1 VSDLLPFIIIGVVS
15 GSVYGL
21 AAVGLVLSY
30 RTSGIFN
37 FAHGALATL
46 SAYVFYALHV
56 AGSVPWPIAAVISV
70 ILLGPALGIGFERY
84 ARVLSR
90 ASLIMQVV
98 GTVGVLLVIEA
109 VCTQWYGSNGAFY
122 PNFLPQGSVAI
133 GGARVTADDF
143 IVFGISILLTAVLY
157 VMLRATRLG
166 KAMRAVVD
174 DPDLLAISGTSPV
187 SVRRAA
193 WVIGC
198 FFATLSGILLA
209 PDVGLEASAL
219 TLLVVQAFGAAAI
232 GRFRSLPMTWLG
244 GVIIGVAASVATKY
258 LTSRSIL
265 SGIPTALPFII
276 LFVAL
281 LLVRQRGGIETA
293 SRRLHEN
300 YGARRLPALFQV
312 PGAVIV
318 VGVLI
323 AVPWLFPSDLTAW
336 MTVLCDVILFL
347 SLGLLVRSSRQVS
360 LCQVTFA
367 AIGAVAFSKFAGAG
381 VPWLPA
387 MVLAGLVVVPIG
399 ALLAIPAVRL
409 SGLYLAL
416 ATFGFG
422 LLVQAMFYQSSVG
435 FGVADLGLSMP
446 RPQLS
451 WLSLSS
457 DRGFYFLLLGLTVLA
472 AGVVI
477 WMIHGRFG
485 SLLRMLGSSPLT
497 LEAFGVNITVTRIL
511 VFCVSAFIAAIA
523 GALSG
528 SALGTVTG
536 SNYDPNMSL
545 TLMVV
550 VAIVAGGEPW
560 YALAAAL
567 LVGLVPVYFT
577 SQTAT
582 DVLQLFFGVGAILFS
597 LGIAPK
603 TPPFL
608 SRQIERS
615 RASAS
620 KRRRISG
627 PPSAAAVREPL
638 AAATLQANHITVRF
652 GGLVAVDNVSVTAA
666 SGRVTGVIGPNG
678 AGKTTLFNA
687 CSGLNA
693 PTGGEVVLD
702 RRDLS
707 RQRPSVRAR
716 MGLGRT
722 FQQVQLGES
731 LSVAENVRIGTE
743 AGMVGA
749 SVLRHVI
756 RRSAEM
762 RTIDARTAEAM
773 TLCGI
778 DGLAER
784 SVSTLSTGQRRL
796 VELARCLAGSFRM
809 LLLDEPSSGLD
820 AAETEAFGQLLRRV
834 VAERGIGILLIEHD
848 LSLTMSVC
856 DELYVLDFG
865 RVIHEGTPSSA
876 RDSAAVQSAY
886 LGDAVLQS

>member
-1 VSDLLPFIIIGVVS
+1 MSDLLPFIIIGVVS

-46 SAYVFYALHV
+46 SAYIFYALHI
-56 AGSVPWPIAAVISV
+56 AGSVSWPVAAIISV
-70 ILLGPALGIGFERY
+70 LLLGPALGIGFERY

-90 ASLIMQVV
+90 ASLIMQVA

-122 PNFLPQGSVAI
+122 PNFLPQSSVVI
-133 GGARVTADDF
+133 GGAHVTVAEF
-143 IVFGISILLTAVLY
+143 IVVGVSLVLTAGLY
-157 VMLRATRLG
+157 AMLHATRLG

-174 DPDLLAISGTSPV
+174 DPDLLAIAGTSPV

-198 FFATLSGILLA
+198 FFATLCGILLA

-232 GRFRSLPMTWLG
+232 GRFRSLPLTWLG

-258 LTSRSIL
+258 FTSRSIL

-281 LLVRQRGGIETA
+281 LLVRQRGAIGSA
-293 SRRLHEN
+293 ARRLHEN
-300 YGARRLPALFQV
+300 YDTPRLPWQFQA
-312 PGAVIV
+312 PGAVV
-318 VGVLI
+318 VLGVLI
-323 AVPWLFPSDLTAW
+323 AVPWLFPGYLTAW

-347 SLGLLVRSSRQVS
+347 SLGLLVRASRQVS

-367 AIGAVAFSKFAGAG
+367 AIGAVAFSKLAGAG

-387 MVLAGLVVVPIG
+387 LLLAGLVVVPIG

-422 LLVQAMFYQSSVG
+422 LLVQAMFYQSNIG
-435 FGVADLGLSMP
+435 FGVADLGLPMP
-446 RPQLS
+446 RPS
-451 WLSLSS
+451 WLGLSS
-457 DRGFYFLLLGLTVLA
+457 DRGFYFLLLAISVLT
-472 AGVVI
+472 AGAVI
-477 WMIHGRFG
+477 WLTAGRLG
-485 SLLRMLGSSPLT
+485 GLLRMLGSSPLT

-511 VFCVSAFIAAIA
+511 VFCISAFIAAIA

-536 SNYDPNMSL
+536 SNFDPNMSL

-550 VAIVAGGEPW
+550 VAIVAGGAPW
-560 YALAAAL
+560 YALVAAL
-567 LVGLVPVYFT
+567 LVALIPAYLT

-582 DVLQLFFGVGAILFS
+582 DVLQIAFGAGAILFS
-597 LGIAPK
+597 LGV
-603 TPPFL
+603 TP
-608 SRQIERS
+608 QV
-615 RASAS
+615 
-620 KRRRISG
+620 
-627 PPSAAAVREPL
+627 PPPL
-638 AAATLQANHITVRF
+638 AALIERARAAPRRGLGRGRPGAAVLRREPVPDTTLRAEQVSVRF
-652 GGLVAVDNVSVTAA
+652 GGLVAVDAVTVVATTGA
-666 SGRVTGVIGPNG
+666 ITGVIGPNG

-687 CSGLNA
+687 CSGLVA
-693 PTGGEVVLD
+693 PSGGQVLLD
-702 RRDLS
+702 GRSLQRR
-707 RQRPSVRAR
+707 RPSVRAR
-716 MGLGRT
+716 LGLGRT
-722 FQQVQLGES
+722 FQHLQLGES
-731 LSVAENVRIGTE
+731 LSVEENVRIGAE
-743 AGMVGA
+743 AGIVGA
-749 SVLRHVI
+749 SVSRHVI
-756 RRSAEM
+756 RRAAE
-762 RTIDARTAEAM
+762 REAVEARCAEALE
-773 TLCGI
+773 LCGI
-778 DGLAER
+778 ASLAGR
-784 SVSTLSTGQRRL
+784 PVSTLSTGQRRL
-796 VELARCLAGSFRM
+796 VELARCLAGSFRI

-820 AAETEAFGQLLRRV
+820 AAETEEFGALLRRI

-865 RVIHEGTPSSA
+865 RVIHQGTPSSA
-876 RDSAAVQSAY
+876 AASPTVQSAY
-886 LGDAVLQS
+886 LGDVVLAS

>member
-1 VSDLLPFIIIGVVS
+1 MLLPYIVIGVVS

-46 SAYVFYALHV
+46 SAYVFYALHI
-56 AGSVPWPIAAVISV
+56 AGSVSWPIAAVISV
-70 ILLGPALGIGFERY
+70 IILGPALGIGFERY

-90 ASLIMQVV
+90 ASLIMQVA

-109 VCTQWYGSNGAFY
+109 VCTQWYGSNGAFF
-122 PNFLPQGSVAI
+122 PNYLPQSSVKIA
-133 GGARVTADDF
+133 GAFVTADEF
-143 IVFGISILLTAVLY
+143 IVVGISIALTAALY

-174 DPDLLAISGTSPV
+174 DPDLLAIAGTSPV

-198 FFATLSGILLA
+198 FFATLSGVLFA
-209 PDVGLEASAL
+209 PDVGLSAGAL

-232 GRFRSLPMTWLG
+232 GRFRSLPMTWVG

-258 LTSRSIL
+258 FTSRSIL

-281 LLVRQRGGIETA
+281 LLVRQRGTIESA
-293 SRRLHEN
+293 ARRLHEG
-300 YGARRLPALFQV
+300 YGARRLPVRLQA
-312 PGAVIV
+312 PGAITVL
-318 VGVLI
+318 GVLI
-323 AVPWLFPSDLTAW
+323 AVPWLFPGYLTAW

-347 SLGLLVRSSRQVS
+347 SLGLLVRASRQVS

-367 AIGAVAFSKFAGAG
+367 AIGAVAFSKLAAAG
-381 VPWLPA
+381 VPWVPA
-387 MVLAGLVVVPIG
+387 LLLAGLVVVPIG

-435 FGVADLGLSMP
+435 FGVADLGLVMP
-446 RPQLS
+446 RPS
-451 WLSLSS
+451 WLGLSG
-457 DRGFYFLLLGLTVLA
+457 DRGFYFLLLGLTVLTSA
-472 AGVVI
+472 LVI
-477 WMIHGRFG
+477 WLVQGRLG
-485 SLLRMLGSSPLT
+485 GLLRMLGSSPLT

-511 VFCVSAFIAAIA
+511 VFCISAFIAAIS
-523 GALSG
+523 GALAG
-528 SALGTVTG
+528 CALGSVTG

-560 YALAAAL
+560 YALVAAL
-567 LVGLVPVYFT
+567 LVALIPAYLT

-582 DVLQLFFGVGAILFS
+582 DALQFLFGTGAILFS
-597 LGIAPK
+597 LGQAPK
-603 TPPFL
+603 LP
-608 SRQIERS
+608 SRL
-615 RASAS
+615 
-620 KRRRISG
+620 
-627 PPSAAAVREPL
+627 AAWIDQVREAASRGRPGPL
-638 AAATLQANHITVRF
+638 GAQAPPRGPVAEGSLSAQEITVRF
-652 GGLVAVDNVSVTAA
+652 GGLVAVDAVSVTAA
-666 SGRVTGVIGPNG
+666 TGRITGVIGPNG

-687 CSGLNA
+687 CSGLVTPA
-693 PTGGEVVLD
+693 GGEVSLD
-702 RRDLS
+702 EVSLGRR
-707 RQRPSVRAR
+707 RPSVRAR
-716 MGLGRT
+716 LGLGRT
-722 FQQVQLGES
+722 FQHVQLGET
-731 LSVAENVRIGTE
+731 LSVADNVRIGAE
-743 AGMVGA
+743 AGIVGA
-749 SVLRHVI
+749 SVLRHLV
-756 RRSAEM
+756 RRSGERRAIE
-762 RTIDARTAEAM
+762 ARSAQA
-773 TLCGI
+773 LAVCGI
-778 DGLAER
+778 EELAER
-784 SVSTLSTGQRRL
+784 AVSTLSTGQRRL
-796 VELARCLAGSFRM
+796 VELARCLAGSFRI

-820 AAETEAFGQLLRRV
+820 AAETEAFGALLRRV
-834 VAERGIGILLIEHD
+834 VSERGLGILLIEHD

-865 RVIHEGTPSSA
+865 RVIHRGTPSSA
-876 RDSAAVQSAY
+876 RDSQTVQSAY
-886 LGDAVLQS
+886 LGDAVLAP

>member
-46 SAYVFYALHV
+46 SAYVFYALHI
-56 AGSVPWPIAAVISV
+56 AGNVSWPIAAIISV
-70 ILLGPALGIGFERY
+70 LILGPALGIGFERY

-90 ASLIMQVV
+90 ASLIMQVA

-122 PNFLPQGSVAI
+122 PNFLPQAAVKV
-133 GGARVTADDF
+133 GGAFVTVDEF
-143 IVFGISILLTAVLY
+143 IVVGVSILLTAGLY
-157 VMLRATRLG
+157 LMLRATRLG

-174 DPDLLAISGTSPV
+174 DPELLAISGTSPV

-258 LTSRSIL
+258 FTSRSIL

-281 LLVRQRGGIETA
+281 LLVRQRGDIESA
-293 SRRLHEN
+293 ARRLHEN
-300 YGARRLPALFQV
+300 YGAPRLPVAIQG
-312 PGAVIV
+312 PGAIAVL
-318 VGVLI
+318 GVLI
-323 AVPWLFPSDLTAW
+323 AVPWLFPGYLTAW

-347 SLGLLVRSSRQVS
+347 SLGLLVRASRQVS

-367 AIGAVAFSKFAGAG
+367 AIGAVAFSKLAGAG
-381 VPWLPA
+381 VPWVPA
-387 MVLAGLVVVPIG
+387 LLLAGLVVVPIG

-435 FGVADLGLSMP
+435 FGVADLGLAMP
-446 RPQLS
+446 RPTWLGLS
-451 WLSLSS
+451 G
-457 DRGFYFLLLGLTVLA
+457 DRGFYFLLLALTVLA
-472 AGVVI
+472 SGAVI
-477 WMIHGRFG
+477 WLIQGRLG
-485 SLLRMLGSSPLT
+485 GLLRMLGSSPLT

-511 VFCVSAFIAAIA
+511 VFCLSAFIAAIA
-523 GALSG
+523 GALAG
-528 SALGTVTG
+528 CALGTVTG

-560 YALAAAL
+560 YALVAAL
-567 LVGLVPVYFT
+567 LVALIPAYLT

-597 LGIAPK
+597 LGHGPSV
-603 TPPFL
+603 PPPL
-608 SRQIERS
+608 QARIERM
-615 RASAS
+615 RASGARTS
-620 KRRRISG
+620 RRRVPAMG
-627 PPSAAAVREPL
+627 AAREAVSPASLRAEEV
-638 AAATLQANHITVRF
+638 TVRF
-652 GGLVAVDNVSVTAA
+652 GGLVAVDAVSVSAA
-666 SGRVTGVIGPNG
+666 TGAITGVIGPNG

-687 CSGLNA
+687 CSGLVA
-693 PTGGEVVLD
+693 PAGGRVLLD
-702 RRDLS
+702 ERSLARR
-707 RQRPSVRAR
+707 RPSVRAR
-716 MGLGRT
+716 LGLGRT
-722 FQQVQLGES
+722 FQHVQLGES
-731 LSVAENVRIGTE
+731 LSVAENVRIGAE
-743 AGMVGA
+743 AGIVGA
-749 SVLRHVI
+749 SVRAHLFRRAAETRVVEG
-756 RRSAEM
+756 RSAE
-762 RTIDARTAEAM
+762 ALE
-773 TLCGI
+773 LCGI
-778 DGLAER
+778 EELAPR
-784 SVSTLSTGQRRL
+784 VVSTLSTGQRRL
-796 VELARCLAGSFRM
+796 VELARCLAGSFRI

-820 AAETEAFGQLLRRV
+820 AAETEAFGRLLRRV
-834 VAERGIGILLIEHD
+834 VEERGIGILLIEHD

-865 RVIHEGTPSSA
+865 RVIHQGTPASA
-876 RDSAAVQSAY
+876 RDSTSVQAAY
-886 LGDAVLQS
+886 LGDVVLQS

>member
-56 AGSVPWPIAAVISV
+56 AGNVSWPVAAIISV
-70 ILLGPALGIGFERY
+70 LLLGPALGIGFERY

-90 ASLIMQVV
+90 ASLIMQVA

-122 PNFLPQGSVAI
+122 PNFLPQSSVVI
-133 GGARVTADDF
+133 GGAHVTVDDF
-143 IVFGISILLTAVLY
+143 IVVGLSIALTAGLY
-157 VMLRATRLG
+157 LMLHATRLG

-174 DPDLLAISGTSPV
+174 DPDLLAIAGTSPV

-198 FFATLSGILLA
+198 FFATLCGILLA

-244 GVIIGVAASVATKY
+244 GLIIGVAASVATKY
-258 LTSRSIL
+258 FTSRSIL

-281 LLVRQRGGIETA
+281 LLVRQRGGIESA
-293 SRRLHEN
+293 ARRLHEN
-300 YGARRLPALFQV
+300 YGAPRLPWQFQA
-312 PGAVIV
+312 PGAVAV
-318 VGVLI
+318 LGVLI
-323 AVPWLFPSDLTAW
+323 AVPWLFPGYLTAW

-347 SLGLLVRSSRQVS
+347 SLGLLVRASRQVS

-367 AIGAVAFSKFAGAG
+367 AIGAVAFSKLAGAG

-387 MVLAGLVVVPIG
+387 LLLAGLVVVPIG

-422 LLVQAMFYQSSVG
+422 LLVQAMFYQSNIG
-435 FGVADLGLSMP
+435 FGIADLGLPMP
-446 RPQLS
+446 RPS
-451 WLSLSS
+451 WLGLSS
-457 DRGFYFLLLGLTVLA
+457 DRGFYFLLLAITVLS
-472 AGVVI
+472 AGAVI
-477 WMIHGRFG
+477 WLTAGRLG
-485 SLLRMLGSSPLT
+485 GLLRMLGASPLT

-511 VFCVSAFIAAIA
+511 VFCISAFIAAIA

-536 SNYDPNMSL
+536 SNYDPTMSL

-550 VAIVAGGEPW
+550 VAIVAGGAPW
-560 YALAAAL
+560 YALVAAL
-567 LVGLVPVYFT
+567 LVGLIPAYET

-582 DVLQLFFGVGAILFS
+582 DVLQLAFGAGAILFS
-597 LGIAPK
+597 LGVTPKVPPPLATLIDRARGAPK
-603 TPPFL
+603 
-608 SRQIERS
+608 
-615 RASAS
+615 RA
-620 KRRRISG
+620 RRRR
-627 PPSAAAVREPL
+627 AAAVTPAREPVP
-638 AAATLQANHITVRF
+638 ATTLRAEQVTVRF
-652 GGLVAVDNVSVTAA
+652 GGLVAVDAVTVVAA
-666 SGRVTGVIGPNG
+666 TGAITGVIGPNG

-687 CSGLNA
+687 CSGLVA
-693 PTGGEVVLD
+693 PAGGQVLLD
-702 RRDLS
+702 GRSLLRR
-707 RQRPSVRAR
+707 RPSARAR
-716 MGLGRT
+716 LGLGRT
-722 FQQVQLGES
+722 FQRVQLGES
-731 LSVAENVRIGTE
+731 LSVAENVRIGAE
-743 AGMVGA
+743 AGIVGA
-749 SVLRHVI
+749 SIRRHVI
-756 RRSAEM
+756 RRAAERQEVDTRSAQALE
-762 RTIDARTAEAM
+762 
-773 TLCGI
+773 LCGI
-778 DGLAER
+778 AALAPR
-784 SVSTLSTGQRRL
+784 PVSTLSTGQRRL
-796 VELARCLAGSFRM
+796 VELARCLAGSFRI

-820 AAETEAFGQLLRRV
+820 AAETEEFGGLLRRV

-865 RVIHEGTPSSA
+865 RVIHQGTPSSA
-876 RDSAAVQSAY
+876 AASAAVQSAY
-886 LGDAVLQS
+886 LGDVVLAS

>member
-46 SAYVFYALHV
+46 SAYVFYALHI
-56 AGSVPWPIAAVISV
+56 AGSVSWPIAAIISV
-70 ILLGPALGIGFERY
+70 IILGPALGISFERY

-90 ASLIMQVV
+90 ASLIMQVA

-109 VCTQWYGSNGAFY
+109 LCTQWYGSNGAFY
-122 PNFLPQGSVAI
+122 PNFLPQTAVKV
-133 GGARVTADDF
+133 GGAFVTVDEF
-143 IVFGISILLTAVLY
+143 IVVGVSIALTAGLY
-157 VMLRATRLG
+157 WMLHATRLG

-174 DPDLLAISGTSPV
+174 DPDLLAIAGTSPV

-244 GVIIGVAASVATKY
+244 GVIIGVASSVATKY
-258 LTSRSIL
+258 FTSRSIL

-281 LLVRQRGGIETA
+281 LLVRQRGGLESA
-293 SRRLHEN
+293 ARRLHEG
-300 YGARRLPALFQV
+300 YGARRLPAQIQA
-312 PGAVIV
+312 PGALV
-318 VGVLI
+318 VLGVLI
-323 AVPWLFPSDLTAW
+323 AVPWLFPSYLTAW

-347 SLGLLVRSSRQVS
+347 SLGLLVRASRQVS

-367 AIGAVAFSKFAGAG
+367 AIGAVAFSKLAGAG
-381 VPWLPA
+381 VPWVPA
-387 MVLAGLVVVPIG
+387 LLLSGVVVVPIG

-435 FGVADLGLSMP
+435 FGIADLGLAMP
-446 RPQLS
+446 RPS
-451 WLSLSS
+451 WLGLSG
-457 DRGFYFLLLGLTVLA
+457 DRGFYFLLLALAVATSGL
-472 AGVVI
+472 VI
-477 WMIHGRFG
+477 WLVHGRLG
-485 SLLRMLGSSPLT
+485 GLLRMLGSSPLT
-497 LEAFGVNITVTRIL
+497 LEAFGVNVTVTRIL
-511 VFCVSAFIAAIA
+511 VFCISAFIAAIA
-523 GALSG
+523 GALAG
-528 SALGTVTG
+528 CALGTVTG

-550 VAIVAGGEPW
+550 VAIVVGGEPW
-560 YALAAAL
+560 YALVAAL
-567 LVGLVPVYFT
+567 LVGLIPAYLT

-582 DVLQLFFGVGAILFS
+582 DVLQLLFGLGAILFS

-603 TPPFL
+603 TPP
-608 SRQIERS
+608 
-615 RASAS
+615 
-620 KRRRISG
+620 
-627 PPSAAAVREPL
+627 PL
-638 AAATLQANHITVRF
+638 AARIERMRIAASRRRQRPAAEQAGLRSPVPAATLRAEEVTVRF
-652 GGLVAVDNVSVTAA
+652 GGLVAVNAVSVVATT
-666 SGRVTGVIGPNG
+666 GRITGVIGPNG

-687 CSGLNA
+687 CSGLVA
-693 PTGGEVVLD
+693 PAGGRVLLD
-702 RRDLS
+702 GRSLARR
-707 RQRPSVRAR
+707 RPSARAR
-716 MGLGRT
+716 LGLGRS
-722 FQQVQLGES
+722 FQHVQLGET
-731 LSVAENVRIGTE
+731 LSVAENVRIGAE
-743 AGMVGA
+743 AGIVGA

-756 RRSAEM
+756 RRAAERRAVDVRSA
-762 RTIDARTAEAM
+762 DALAA
-773 TLCGI
+773 CGI
-778 DGLAER
+778 EELAPCV
-784 SVSTLSTGQRRL
+784 VSTLSTGQRRL
-796 VELARCLAGSFRM
+796 VELARCLAGSFRI

-820 AAETEAFGQLLRRV
+820 AAETEVFGQLLRRV

-865 RVIHEGTPSSA
+865 RVIHQGTPRSA
-876 RDSAAVQSAY
+876 RDSQTVQSAY

>member
-1 VSDLLPFIIIGVVS
+1 MLLPFIIIGVVS

-56 AGSVPWPIAAVISV
+56 AGDVSWPIAALISV
-70 ILLGPALGIGFERY
+70 LLLGPALGIGFERY

-90 ASLIMQVV
+90 ASLIMQVA
-98 GTVGVLLVIEA
+98 GTVGVLLIIEA
-109 VCTQWYGSNGAFY
+109 VCTQWYGSNGAFFPTY
-122 PNFLPQGSVAI
+122 LPQSSVEV
-133 GGARVTADDF
+133 GGAHITVEQF
-143 IVFGISILLTAVLY
+143 IVVGVSIVLTAGLY

-174 DPDLLAISGTSPV
+174 DPDLLAIAGTSPV

-209 PDVGLEASAL
+209 PDVGLSAGAL

-232 GRFRSLPMTWLG
+232 GRFRSLPLTWFG
-244 GVIIGVAASVATKY
+244 GLVVGVAASVATKY
-258 LTSRSIL
+258 LTSRTIL

-281 LLVRQRGGIETA
+281 LLVRQRGGIESA
-293 SRRLHEN
+293 ARRLSEN
-300 YGARRLPALFQV
+300 YGAPRLPVRLQA
-312 PGAVIV
+312 PGTIAVL
-318 VGVLI
+318 GVLI
-323 AVPWLFPSDLTAW
+323 AVPWLFPGYLTAW

-367 AIGAVAFSKFAGAG
+367 AIGAVAFSKLTGAG
-381 VPWLPA
+381 VPWVPSLL
-387 MVLAGLVVVPIG
+387 LAGLVVVPIG

-435 FGVADLGLSMP
+435 FGVADLGLTMP
-446 RPQLS
+446 RPT
-451 WLSLSS
+451 WLGLSS
-457 DRGFYFLLLGLTVLA
+457 DRGFYFLLLALTVLTSA
-472 AGVVI
+472 VMI
-477 WMIHGRFG
+477 WLTSGRLG
-485 SLLRMLGSSPLT
+485 GLLRMLGSSPLT

-511 VFCVSAFIAAIA
+511 VFCLSAFIAAIA

-536 SNYDPNMSL
+536 SNYDPNTSL

-550 VAIVAGGEPW
+550 VAIVAGGAPW
-560 YALAAAL
+560 YALVAAL
-567 LVGLVPVYFT
+567 LVALIPAYLT

-582 DVLQLFFGVGAILFS
+582 DVLQIAFGAGAILFS
-597 LGIAPK
+597 LGLAPE
-603 TPPFL
+603 PPAAVAAF
-608 SRQIERS
+608 IERVRGAP
-615 RASAS
+615 RAVA
-620 KRRRISG
+620 RRVG
-627 PPSAAAVREPL
+627 PAAVPARV
-638 AAATLQANHITVRF
+638 ADSTLRAEEVTVRF
-652 GGLVAVDNVSVTAA
+652 GGLVAVDGVSVEA
-666 SGRVTGVIGPNG
+666 STGRITGVIGPNG

-687 CSGLNA
+687 CSGLNTPA
-693 PTGGEVVLD
+693 GGRVLLD
-702 RRDLS
+702 GRDLS
-707 RQRPSVRAR
+707 HRRPSVRAR
-716 MGLGRT
+716 LGLGRT
-722 FQQVQLGES
+722 FQQVQLGET
-731 LSVAENVRIGTE
+731 LSVEENVRIGVE
-743 AGMVGA
+743 AGIVGA
-749 SVLRHVI
+749 SVRAHLFRRPAEREVVAA
-756 RRSAEM
+756 RSAE
-762 RTIDARTAEAM
+762 ALA
-773 TLCGI
+773 LCGI
-778 DGLAER
+778 TELGPRL
-784 SVSTLSTGQRRL
+784 VSTLSTGQRRL
-796 VELARCLAGSFRM
+796 VELARCLAGSFRI

-820 AAETEAFGQLLRRV
+820 AAETEEFGRLLRRA

-848 LSLTMSVC
+848 LSLTMTVC

-865 RVIHEGTPSSA
+865 RVIHQGTPA
-876 RDSAAVQSAY
+876 SAAASATVQSAY
-886 LGDAVLQS
+886 LGDVVLQS

>member
-1 VSDLLPFIIIGVVS
+1 VLLPFIIIGVVS

-56 AGSVPWPIAAVISV
+56 AGDVSWPIAALISV
-70 ILLGPALGIGFERY
+70 LLLGPALGIGFERY

-90 ASLIMQVV
+90 ASLIMQVA
-98 GTVGVLLVIEA
+98 GTVGVLLIIEA
-109 VCTQWYGSNGAFY
+109 VCTQWYGSNGAFFPTY
-122 PNFLPQGSVAI
+122 LPQSSVEV
-133 GGARVTADDF
+133 GGAHITVEQF
-143 IVFGISILLTAVLY
+143 IVVGVSIVLTAGLY

-174 DPDLLAISGTSPV
+174 DPDLLAIAGTSPV

-209 PDVGLEASAL
+209 PDVGLSAGAL

-232 GRFRSLPMTWLG
+232 GRFRSLPLTWFG
-244 GVIIGVAASVATKY
+244 GLVVGVAASVATKY
-258 LTSRSIL
+258 LTSRTIL

-281 LLVRQRGGIETA
+281 LLVRQRGGIESA
-293 SRRLHEN
+293 ARRLSEN
-300 YGARRLPALFQV
+300 YGAPRLPVRLQA
-312 PGAVIV
+312 PGTIAVL
-318 VGVLI
+318 GVLI
-323 AVPWLFPSDLTAW
+323 AVPWLFPGYLTAW

-367 AIGAVAFSKFAGAG
+367 AIGAVAFSKLTGAG
-381 VPWLPA
+381 VPWVPSLL
-387 MVLAGLVVVPIG
+387 LAGLVVVPIG

-435 FGVADLGLSMP
+435 FGVADLGLTMP
-446 RPQLS
+446 RPT
-451 WLSLSS
+451 WLGLSS
-457 DRGFYFLLLGLTVLA
+457 DRGFYFLLLALTVLTSA
-472 AGVVI
+472 VMI
-477 WMIHGRFG
+477 WLTSGRLG
-485 SLLRMLGSSPLT
+485 GLLRMLGSSPLT

-511 VFCVSAFIAAIA
+511 VFCLSAFIAAIA

-536 SNYDPNMSL
+536 SNYDPNTSL

-550 VAIVAGGEPW
+550 VAIVAGGAPW
-560 YALAAAL
+560 YALVAAL
-567 LVGLVPVYFT
+567 LVALIPAYLT

-582 DVLQLFFGVGAILFS
+582 DVLQIAFGAGAILFS
-597 LGIAPK
+597 LGLAPE
-603 TPPFL
+603 PPAAVAAF
-608 SRQIERS
+608 IERVRGAP
-615 RASAS
+615 RAVA
-620 KRRRISG
+620 RRVG
-627 PPSAAAVREPL
+627 PAAVPARV
-638 AAATLQANHITVRF
+638 ADSTLRAEEVTVRF
-652 GGLVAVDNVSVTAA
+652 GGLVAVDGVSVEA
-666 SGRVTGVIGPNG
+666 STGRITGVIGPNG

-687 CSGLNA
+687 CSGLNTPA
-693 PTGGEVVLD
+693 GGRVLLD
-702 RRDLS
+702 GRDLS
-707 RQRPSVRAR
+707 HRRPSVRAR
-716 MGLGRT
+716 LGLGRT
-722 FQQVQLGES
+722 FQQVQLGET
-731 LSVAENVRIGTE
+731 LSVEENVRIGVE
-743 AGMVGA
+743 AGIVGA
-749 SVLRHVI
+749 SVRAHLFRRPAEREVVAA
-756 RRSAEM
+756 RSAE
-762 RTIDARTAEAM
+762 ALA
-773 TLCGI
+773 LCGI
-778 DGLAER
+778 TELGPRL
-784 SVSTLSTGQRRL
+784 VSTLSTGQRRL
-796 VELARCLAGSFRM
+796 VELARCLAGSFRI

-820 AAETEAFGQLLRRV
+820 AAETEEFGRLLRRA

-848 LSLTMSVC
+848 LSLTMTVC

-865 RVIHEGTPSSA
+865 RVIHQGTPA
-876 RDSAAVQSAY
+876 SAAASATVQSAY
-886 LGDAVLQS
+886 LGDVVLQS